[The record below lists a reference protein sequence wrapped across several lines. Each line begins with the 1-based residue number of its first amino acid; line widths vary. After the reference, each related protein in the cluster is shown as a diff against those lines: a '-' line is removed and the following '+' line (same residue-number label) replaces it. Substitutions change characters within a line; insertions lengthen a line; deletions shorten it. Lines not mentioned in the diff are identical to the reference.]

1 MFSFRRGNSHGIVRL
16 RPQITCHPAIV
27 STNLKIKE
35 QHLRKSNECI
45 SCPTSLSK
53 PWLTQSEVGSS
64 KALESSAFRPWLS
77 IHSTL
82 GFQSTTILYFK
93 WLCASSKNLHL
104 AQSQRHLKKEES
116 GKALKL
122 GEPSL
127 KSISKSKVTQRPP
140 IFRAFSSFLAAS
152 P

>member
-1 MFSFRRGNSHGIVRL
+1 MFSSRRGNSHGIVRL

-27 STNLKIKE
+27 LTNLKIKE
-35 QHLRKSNECI
+35 QHLRKSNNCI
-45 SCPTSLSK
+45 SCKTLSK
-53 PWLTQSEVGSS
+53 SWSRQSEVGSS

>member
-1 MFSFRRGNSHGIVRL
+1 MYLVSNIIVKVLATSVRGWFVESFGIVG
-16 RPQITCHPAIV
+16 I
-27 STNLKIKE
+27 
-35 QHLRKSNECI
+35 
-45 SCPTSLSK
+45 PTL
-53 PWLTQSEVGSS
+53 
-64 KALESSAFRPWLS
+64 AFNPLHSWLS
-77 IHSTL
+77 IDHHSL
-82 GFQSTTILYFK
+82 LQVA
-93 WLCASSKNLHL
+93 LCQLENLHL

>member
-16 RPQITCHPAIV
+16 RPQITCHPAIF
-27 STNLKIKE
+27 STNLKFKE

-77 IHSTL
+77 IDHHSLLQVALCQLEKIAPGTESKTPQERRKW
-82 GFQSTTILYFK
+82 QSIETRGP
-93 WLCASSKNLHL
+93 A
-104 AQSQRHLKKEES
+104 
-116 GKALKL
+116 
-122 GEPSL
+122 L
-127 KSISKSKVTQRPP
+127 KSISKNNVKHGPP